1 MVKLG
6 DTGLEVTEVQKLL
19 SLLGYDLI
27 VDGTFGPKS
36 VRSLQ
41 AFQKKMG
48 LEADGVCGP
57 NTLEAL
63 KASQKR
69 TAKEEKFN
77 LVPKDYGELS
87 INKTVLLDS
96 TQYLKQSTPKNKIFI
111 HYTAGG
117 PNAANVIKGWGA
129 DETRVATAY
138 LIDGESGQIFEC
150 FHPDYWGFHL
160 GVKGTNGA
168 LDKASIGIEICNWG
182 PITKKGDK
190 FYTYVNREISAD
202 QVYALDKPFRGFS
215 YFHKLTSEQ
224 LESLERLLEYL
235 ITTYNI
241 EIQPSFDNT
250 WFEFNQELIDKKM
263 PGLWMHTNVRKDKTD
278 FPPTPELLEMANRL
292 SKKFNP

>member
-69 TAKEEKFN
+69 TAKEEKSN
-77 LVPKDYGELS
+77 PAPKDYGELA

-96 TQYLKQSTPKNKIFI
+96 TQFLKQSTPKNKIFI

-117 PNAANVIKGWGA
+117 PNATNVIKGWGA

-138 LIDGESGQIFEC
+138 VIDGESGQIFEC

-160 GVKGTNGA
+160 GIKGTNGA
-168 LDKASIGIEICNWG
+168 LDKASIGIEVCNWG
-182 PITKKGDK
+182 RITKKGDK
-190 FYTYVNREISAD
+190 FYTYVNREIPAD
-202 QVYALDKPFRGFS
+202 QVYTLDKPYRGFS
-215 YFHKLTSEQ
+215 YFHKLTAQQ

-241 EIQPSFDNT
+241 QIQSSFDNN

-292 SKKFNP
+292 AKKFNP